1 MGARAGTPLPLTDN
15 QAPPYMAIQGAPWD
29 LEAKW
34 LNRTR
39 FWIDLCNGGPPVPKT
54 WEDLEKFNSVPD
66 PGIGPVLTAHPDT
79 RLIVAWAMLPADG
92 STLAQG
98 ATGAFNAHFATAAK
112 ALVDKGLGQTIICLG
127 TVGNAGP
134 WKIGNSADAALFVH
148 YWQQIVNAVRAV
160 PGTHKLQFAWVGG
173 RGKTSYDVDVAYP
186 GDAFVDYV
194 GTYLAEVSSDKS
206 IYPYPPFISES
217 EKRARQEQAWKKYIY
232 PASEN
237 GLEKWSAV
245 AKAHHK
251 PFCIPSWEL
260 TGDHTGSQAGDAPV
274 FIQHVHDFIQDPDNH
289 VYFASYWDYYHCS
302 QLFPDGKD
310 GCLYLQSS
318 DLFHQLF
325 ALPSSP
331 TPSPQ

>member
-1 MGARAGTPLPLTDN
+1 MEAQAGTPLPLTDN
-15 QAPPYMAIQGAPWD
+15 QAPPYLALQGASWD
-29 LEAKW
+29 NAAKW

-39 FWIDLCNGGPPVPKT
+39 FWIDICNGGPPVPKT
-54 WEDLEKFNSVPD
+54 WDDLEKFCSAPD
-66 PGIGPVLTAHPDT
+66 PGINATLTAHPDS
-79 RLIVAWAMLPADG
+79 RLIVAWPMLPSDG
-92 STLAQG
+92 STLTQG
-98 ATGAFNAHFATAAK
+98 AAGTFNAHFAAAAK

-134 WKIGNSADAALFVH
+134 WKIVNSADAALFVQ
-148 YWQQIVNAVRAV
+148 YWQQIVNAMRTM
-160 PGTHKLQFAWVGG
+160 PGADKLQFVWVGG
-173 RGKTSYDVDVAYP
+173 GGKTGCAIEEAYP

-194 GTYLAEVSSDKS
+194 GIYLFEGSSDKS

-217 EKRARQEQAWKKYIY
+217 EKRSRQEQAWQKYLY
-232 PASEN
+232 PTSEN
-237 GLEKWSAV
+237 GLEKWCAI

-251 PFCIPSWEL
+251 PFCIPTWAL

-274 FIQHVHDFIQDPDNH
+274 FIRHVHDFIQDPDNN

-302 QLFPDGKD
+302 QLVPDGKD

-325 ALPSSP
+325 ALPAKP
-331 TPSPQ
+331 